1 MTLPSFERA
10 ADEGF
15 SKVSRTYRGRGE
27 TYGDS
32 WGIIPKLYNE
42 DQRRE
47 DVWAL
52 MRVKLMRIL
61 YTQGAHRDSV
71 VDFIAYGCA
80 YLQWADEGCGSED
93 W

>member
-1 MTLPSFERA
+1 MSLPSFERA

-15 SKVSRTYRGRGE
+15 RKVRLTYNGRGMQ
-27 TYGDS
+27 YGDT
-32 WGIIPKLYNE
+32 WGIVDGLYNE

-71 VDFIAYGCA
+71 VDFVAYACA
-80 YLQWADEGCGSED
+80 YLQWADEGAASED